1 MKKIIILVVAI
12 LTIGAGAMAYA
23 SSKDSNNTQ
32 SNNEINTTQSTNSNT
47 SSSSNSNENS
57 NTNTQSNNS
66 SSSSKQN
73 SNSNSVSKQNSNSN
87 SSSDTS
93 DSNKNSN
100 TESSTSEHIKYLESL
115 APFKNIGQYAI
126 ISNTNEPENYIGVG
140 PRWEPGTVKVF
151 KCSSPVAQCIGNL
164 PVGTKVYVISE
175 QTFKKAPEYWP
186 DYQIGTWAAIKFKVD
201 NTYCTGYVYASTLNI
216 N

>member
-12 LTIGAGAMAYA
+12 CAIGAGAIAYA

-32 SNNEINTTQSTNSNT
+32 SNNTINTQSTNSNT
-47 SSSSNSNENS
+47 NSPSNNNENS
-57 NTNTQSNNS
+57 NTNTQSNSSNS
-66 SSSSKQN
+66 SSEQN
-73 SNSNSVSKQNSNSN
+73 SNNNSVSEQNSNSN
-87 SSSDTS
+87 SSSNTS

-115 APFKNIGQYAI
+115 APSKNIGQYAV

-151 KCSSPVAQCIGNL
+151 KSPSPVAQCIGNL

-186 DYQIGTWAAIKFKVD
+186 DYQMGTWAAIKFKFD
-201 NTYCTGYVYASTLNI
+201 STYYTGYVYASTLNI

>member
-12 LTIGAGAMAYA
+12 CAIGAGAIAYA
-23 SSKDSNNTQ
+23 SSKDSNTIQ
-32 SNNEINTTQSTNSNT
+32 SNNAISTQSTYSNT

-57 NTNTQSNNS
+57 NTITQSNNS
-66 SSSSKQN
+66 SSSSEQI
-73 SNSNSVSKQNSNSN
+73 SNNNSVSEQNSNSN
-87 SSSDTS
+87 SSNNTS

-115 APFKNIGQYAI
+115 APSKNIGQYAI
-126 ISNTNEPENYIGVG
+126 ISNTNEPKNYIGIG
-140 PRWEPGTVKVF
+140 PKWEPGTVKVF
-151 KCSSPVAQCIGNL
+151 KTSSPVAQCIANL
-164 PVGTKVYVISE
+164 PVGTKVYVINE

-186 DYQIGTWAAIKFKVD
+186 NYQIGTWAAIKFKLD

>member
-12 LTIGAGAMAYA
+12 LAIGAGAMAYA
-23 SSKDSNNTQ
+23 SSKNSNNTQ
-32 SNNEINTTQSTNSNT
+32 SNNTINTQS
-47 SSSSNSNENS
+47 S
-57 NTNTQSNNS
+57 NTNTQSNSSNS
-66 SSSSKQN
+66 SSDQN
-73 SNSNSVSKQNSNSN
+73 SNSNSVSEQNSNSN
-87 SSSDTS
+87 SSSNTS

-115 APFKNIGQYAI
+115 APSKNIGQYTV
-126 ISNTNEPENYIGVG
+126 ISNTNEPENYIGIG

-151 KCSSPVAQCIGNL
+151 KSPSPVAQCIGNL

-186 DYQIGTWAAIKFKVD
+186 DYQIGTWAAIKFKFD